1 LSTFATDLH
10 FRWLGSKPTGTEGTL
25 NETYVLEAALRQAEI
40 WLSPGELNAE
50 ETMTLLSK
58 KHHDLRRQTCVPKI
72 PPVYFRKDKLGPAV
86 MHAR

>member
-1 LSTFATDLH
+1 MRANENPAILIDSQVAC
-10 FRWLGSKPTGTEGTL
+10 FRLRRACGDGSTL

-58 KHHDLRRQTCVPKI
+58 KHHDSR
-72 PPVYFRKDKLGPAV
+72 
-86 MHAR
+86 HANSGSEDSTGVFHKR